1 MPAGHLSTMLT
12 AFSAVTAGRLS
23 KLEKIP
29 GHSLG
34 HIIQFSKATSSAGAP
49 STSVMVTPLP
59 PGQTYQARVFECLA
73 GYKPF
78 CIRLAAT
85 SAILL
90 GGRLGL
96 SPKGHD
102 YQYSTSS
109 SAGHFLS
116 SRPSSALLDKQE
128 KAANSKQAV
137 SESQKATTVSG
148 SSGFQALRCRA
159 VLHD

>member
-1 MPAGHLSTMLT
+1 
-12 AFSAVTAGRLS
+12 
-23 KLEKIP
+23 
-29 GHSLG
+29 
-34 HIIQFSKATSSAGAP
+34 
-49 STSVMVTPLP
+49 VMVTPLP
-59 PGQTYQARVFECLA
+59 PGQTYQARIFECLA

-102 YQYSTSS
+102 YQYSTSFKCWV
-109 SAGHFLS
+109 FLS

-128 KAANSKQAV
+128 KAANTKQADR
-137 SESQKATTVSG
+137 ESQKATTVLG
-148 SSGFQALRCRA
+148 SLRISGFALPCCVA
-159 VLHD
+159 